1 MRKIKKINGF
11 LVVKF
16 NDREKRE
23 YEGTALGEY
32 GVIDAE
38 VYTGNLDI
46 DRGAMEYDDA
56 DTLEVAVELARGLES
71 EEDITGEP
79 PTYTAA
85 VETNESYTEE
95 TVEPAALIEGW
106 TRRLATR
113 VKSKHYPDTDPRT
126 AAHELYGFKMAL
138 HQIGFLPESEV
149 ITDPDT
155 FGAGRLDGPMPRNP
169 EELLAFVCDE
179 RCKNRAGHTQEELDA
194 ICAKCPLGQ
203 LYEDAE
209 AQDLRIRE
217 RSERALREHIEVMR
231 YVEDAVTVLLGRNEA
246 LAYLAALRDGQILQ
260 ENECEHYAAQIAE
273 AGAERLEL
281 ELPADFKIESVQHLR
296 QLLQEVDDDAKNS
309 GEPFNGF
316 RHETERIPA
325 HRLEELHQLGTALLG
340 ECPENDCTI
349 YRNVF
354 RMAVDVDGQMGKLTG
369 HARETMQ
376 REYDRLLREL
386 NHLYTMNHAVK
397 KYREAQHDRT

>member
-71 EEDITGEP
+71 EEDITDEP

-95 TVEPAALIEGW
+95 AVEPAALIEGW
-106 TRRLATR
+106 TRRLATQ

-217 RSERALREHIEVMR
+217 RSERALREHIEGVR
-231 YVEDAVTVLLGRNEA
+231 HAEDTVTALLGGHEA
-246 LAYLAALRDGQILQ
+246 LAYEKIGWLDHVQDIETGEVIQEGTPVSQVNMNHMDEGIFTNREAVILH
-260 ENECEHYAAQIAE
+260 EAQIA
-273 AGAERLEL
+273 
-281 ELPADFKIESVQHLR
+281 
-296 QLLQEVDDDAKNS
+296 DAQKEIKVLKDATLN
-309 GEPFNGF
+309 NMV
-316 RHETERIPA
+316 
-325 HRLEELHQLGTALLG
+325 
-340 ECPENDCTI
+340 N
-349 YRNVF
+349 NVF
-354 RMAVDVDGQMGKLTG
+354 LINFNTVTSVAITSGIYDSV
-369 HARETMQ
+369 ARKI
-376 REYDRLLREL
+376 Y
-386 NHLYTMNHAVK
+386 V
-397 KYREAQHDRT
+397 

>member
-71 EEDITGEP
+71 EEDITDEP

-95 TVEPAALIEGW
+95 AVEPAALIEGW
-106 TRRLATR
+106 TRRLATQ

-217 RSERALREHIEVMR
+217 RSERALQEHIEGVR
-231 YVEDAVTVLLGRNEA
+231 HAEDTLTALLGGHEA
-246 LAYLAALRDGQILQ
+246 LAYPHLKLPAVVFASIKSATKLDAYEIEELVIHNDDTGSSFNGHITANWYEYTLTVLDRFGNPDNDFPTIPGIKSKSQFK
-260 ENECEHYAAQIAE
+260 
-273 AGAERLEL
+273 AGAVVAVA
-281 ELPADFKIESVQHLR
+281 LPYGDLTPSIIG
-296 QLLQEVDDDAKNS
+296 EVS
-309 GEPFNGF
+309 
-316 RHETERIPA
+316 
-325 HRLEELHQLGTALLG
+325 L
-340 ECPENDCTI
+340 
-349 YRNVF
+349 
-354 RMAVDVDGQMGKLTG
+354 
-369 HARETMQ
+369 
-376 REYDRLLREL
+376 
-386 NHLYTMNHAVK
+386 
-397 KYREAQHDRT
+397 